1 MSLNEHVIVVTG
13 ATGNVGAALLETLVS
28 RGARVVA
35 VDRHPERL
43 RKAVAP
49 LGAAAEILPVA
60 VEDLANPAECEA
72 MAQRAL
78 DRFGRID
85 GLAHTVGA
93 FAAAPLAEADPDL
106 WERMFRLNLLT
117 ALGAF
122 RAVLPAMRR
131 ARRGSLVAIGAGA
144 ALRAPAGLSAYA
156 ASKGAL
162 LRLVESAAE
171 ELKAEGVRV
180 NAVLPG
186 TIDTPQNRAAMP
198 GADHAAWVTP
208 RQVAEAI
215 AFLLSDAAGGVTG
228 TSLPVSGRS

>member
-1 MSLNEHVIVVTG
+1 MSLHEHVVIVTG
-13 ATGNVGAALLETLVS
+13 ATGNVGAAVLEALAS
-28 RGARVVA
+28 RGARIVA

-43 RKAVAP
+43 RRAVAP
-49 LGAAAEILPVA
+49 LGAGAEILPVA
-60 VEDLANPAECEA
+60 VDDLAHSAECEA

-85 GLAHTVGA
+85 GLVHTVGA

-117 ALGAF
+117 TLGAF

-131 ARRGSLVAIGAGA
+131 ARRGGLVAIGAGA
-144 ALRAPAGLSAYA
+144 ALRAPAGLAAYA
-156 ASKGAL
+156 ASKSAL

-198 GADHAAWVTP
+198 GADHAAWATP
-208 RQVAEAI
+208 QELAEAI
-215 AFLLSDAAGGVTG
+215 AFLLSDAAGGITG
-228 TSLPVSGRS
+228 ASLPVTGRI

>member
-1 MSLNEHVIVVTG
+1 MSLNEHIIVVTG

>member
-1 MSLNEHVIVVTG
+1 MSLHEQVVLVTG
-13 ATGNVGAALLETLVS
+13 ASGNVGAAVLEALAG
-28 RGARVVA
+28 RGARIVA

-43 RKAVAP
+43 RQ
-49 LGAAAEILPVA
+49 GIAALDAGAEILPVA
-60 VEDLANPAECEA
+60 AADLADPAECEA
-72 MAQRAL
+72 VAQRAL

-93 FAAAPLAEADPDL
+93 FAAAPLADADPDL

-131 ARRGSLVAIGAGA
+131 ARRGSLVAVGAGA
-144 ALRAPAGLSAYA
+144 ALRAPAGLAAYA
-156 ASKGAL
+156 ASKSAL

-171 ELKAEGVRV
+171 ESKAEGVRV

-198 GADHAAWVTP
+198 GADRGAWVAP
-208 RQVAEAI
+208 PQVAEAI
-215 AFLLSDAAGGVTG
+215 AFLLSDAASGVTG
-228 TSLPVSGRS
+228 ASVPVNGRS

>member
-1 MSLNEHVIVVTG
+1 MSLNEHVIAVTG